1 MPESG
6 INYASIFQQAL
17 DEQMITGASSGWM
30 ELNADMVRYN
40 GGNEVKIPKIVMDGL
55 GDYDREDGFVKGSV
69 TLTWQTHE
77 LTQDR
82 GRTFS
87 IDAMDVD
94 ETNFV
99 ATAGNVMGQFQRT
112 KVIPEVDA
120 YRYSKIG
127 AGAIDNDKVTD
138 GYTAAAASILGKL
151 LDDIATVQDIV
162 GEGEPL
168 VITMSI
174 PVAAVLDQD
183 TKIMKMLDVMEFQ
196 QGNVKLKV
204 KSIDGIPI
212 IKVPS
217 ARMKTVYEFY
227 DGTTEGQEEGGF
239 VPDAM
244 DAKDINWLITARR
257 AVIAV
262 SKTDT
267 PRIFDPMTNQKAHAW
282 KIDYR
287 KYHELWVPD
296 NKWDGVWAN
305 IKQSLT

>member
-138 GYTAAAASILGKL
+138 GYEAAPASILGKL